1 MRQVGSGTMAD
12 VLAIETDCVDQVCA
26 LLDRGTQISALPSL
40 SSALKFDLPERE
52 LAETVIAFDAN
63 ILLRMS
69 KHKKCDDIVDYLRT
83 PFSGQLIL
91 PGQVIQEFW
100 NNQFLGVDSISSSL
114 QKKFREISE
123 TIGDLDDQFGDYASR
138 FQVLMDEFNEDYGY
152 IFDENTARKTKLFVD
167 LLIEKA
173 RVPFVKRSL
182 IAASA
187 EVRKRTKTPPG
198 FKDGGDGD
206 FFVWADLLL
215 GLAELNKEGVP
226 YRRVTLVTLD
236 KKIDWSRGGI
246 PHPILSAE
254 IHAISG
260 AEFETITLET
270 LAKRLLG

>member
-1 MRQVGSGTMAD
+1 MNDTVNVES
-12 VLAIETDCVDQVCA
+12 ECVERVCA
-26 LLDRGTQISALPSL
+26 LLDRKTEIKALESL
-40 SSALKFDLPERE
+40 SSALKFELPERE
-52 LAETVIAFDAN
+52 LAETVVAFDAN
-63 ILLRMS
+63 VLLRMS
-69 KHKKCDDIVDYLRT
+69 KHSKCDDIVDFLRS
-83 PFSGQLIL
+83 PFRGHLIL

-100 NNQFLGVDSISSSL
+100 NNKFLGVDSISSAL
-114 QKKFREISE
+114 QKKFKELSD
-123 TIGDLDDQFGDYASR
+123 TIGELDDQFGDYASR
-138 FQVLMDEFNEDYGY
+138 FKSLISEFDEEYGY

-167 LLIEKA
+167 LLVEKA
-173 RVPFVKRSL
+173 RVPFVRRSL
-182 IAASA
+182 LAEAA

-215 GLAELNKEGVP
+215 GLAELNNEGVP
-226 YRRVTLVTLD
+226 YQRVTLVTLD

-254 IHAISG
+254 VHAISG

>member
-1 MRQVGSGTMAD
+1 M
-12 VLAIETDCVDQVCA
+12 TDAMTVENDCANEVCS
-26 LLDRGTQISALPSL
+26 LLDRAIEISALTSL
-40 SSALKFDLPERE
+40 SSALKFELSECS

-69 KHKKCDDIVDYLRT
+69 KHKNCDDIVDYLRT
-83 PFSGQLIL
+83 AFPGNLIL

-100 NNQFLGVDSISSSL
+100 NNQFLGVDSISSAVK
-114 QKKFREISE
+114 KKFKEIKDV
-123 TIGDLDDQFGDYASR
+123 IGNIDSQFGEYATR
-138 FQVLMDEFNEDYGY
+138 FEVLIDEFDEDYGY
-152 IFDENTARKTKLFVD
+152 IFDERTAQKTKLFVD

-182 IAASA
+182 ISGLA
-187 EVRKRTKTPPG
+187 EVREKTKTPPG

-215 GLAELNKEGVP
+215 GLAELNKEGVV
-226 YRRVTLVTLD
+226 YRRVILVTLD

-260 AEFETITLET
+260 AEFETITLDT
-270 LAKRLLG
+270 LAKRLLV

>member
-1 MRQVGSGTMAD
+1 MAD
-12 VLAIETDCVDQVCA
+12 IPAVEIDCVSRVCA
-26 LLDRGTQISALPSL
+26 LLDRGSEIGALKSL
-40 SSALKFDLPERE
+40 SSALKFELPERN

-63 ILLRMS
+63 VLLRMS
-69 KHKKCDDIVDYLRT
+69 KHRNCDDIVDYLRT
-83 PFSGQLIL
+83 AFSGKIIL

-100 NNQFLGVDSISSSL
+100 NNQFLGVDSISSAL
-114 QKKFREISE
+114 QKKFKEIRE
-123 TIGDLDDQFGDYASR
+123 TIGNLDDQFGDYATR
-138 FQVLMDEFNEDYGY
+138 FDALMNEFDEKYGY

-173 RVPFVKRSL
+173 RVPFVQRSL
-182 IAASA
+182 ISASA

-215 GLAELNKEGVP
+215 GLAELKKEDFP
-226 YRRVTLVTLD
+226 YRRVILVTLD

-260 AEFETITLET
+260 AEFETITLEV

>member
-1 MRQVGSGTMAD
+1 MAD
-12 VLAIETDCVDQVCA
+12 ILDVEIDCLNQVCA

-40 SSALKFDLPERE
+40 SSALRFELPQRE

-63 ILLRMS
+63 ILLRIS

-83 PFSGQLIL
+83 HFSGHLIL
-91 PGQVIQEFW
+91 PGQVVQEFW
-100 NNQFLGVDSISSSL
+100 NNQFLGVDSISTAL
-114 QKKFREISE
+114 QKKFKEVSD
-123 TIGDLDDQFGDYASR
+123 TVGDIDDQFSDYASR
-138 FQVLMDEFNEDYGY
+138 FKALIDEFDEDYGY

-215 GLAELNKEGVP
+215 GLAELKKESVP

-254 IHAISG
+254 ITAISG

>member
-1 MRQVGSGTMAD
+1 MMAD
-12 VLAIETDCVDQVCA
+12 VPDVEIDCVKQVCA
-26 LLDRGTQISALPSL
+26 LLDRDTEINALPSL
-40 SSALKFDLPERE
+40 SSALKFELPERD
-52 LAETVIAFDAN
+52 LTETVIAFDAN
-63 ILLRMS
+63 VLLRMS
-69 KHKKCDDIVDYLRT
+69 KHSKCDDIVDYLRT

-100 NNQFLGVDSISSSL
+100 NNQFLGVDSISSGL
-114 QKKFREISE
+114 QKKFKELSE
-123 TIGDLDDQFGDYASR
+123 MIGDFDEQFGEYSSR
-138 FQVLMDEFNEDYGY
+138 FKALIKEFDEEYGY

-173 RVPFVKRSL
+173 RVPFIKRSL
-182 IAASA
+182 IAESA
-187 EVRKRTKTPPG
+187 EVRQRTKTPPG

-215 GLAELNKEGVP
+215 GLAELKKESVS

>member
-1 MRQVGSGTMAD
+1 MTDA
-12 VLAIETDCVDQVCA
+12 LAMENDCANQVCS
-26 LLDRGTQISALPSL
+26 LLDRATEISALKSL
-40 SSALKFDLPERE
+40 SSALKFELPECG

-69 KHKKCDDIVDYLRT
+69 KHKDCDDIVDYLRT
-83 PFSGQLIL
+83 AFPGNLIL

-100 NNQFLGVDSISSSL
+100 NNQFLGVDSISSAVK
-114 QKKFREISE
+114 KKFNEIKGV
-123 TIGDLDDQFGDYASR
+123 IGNIDHQFGDYATR
-138 FQVLMDEFNEDYGY
+138 FDALINEFDEEYGY
-152 IFDENTARKTKLFVD
+152 IFDERTAQKTKLFVD

-173 RVPFVKRSL
+173 RVPFIKRSL
-182 IAASA
+182 ISALA
-187 EVRKRTKTPPG
+187 EVRKKTKTPPG

-215 GLAELNKEGVP
+215 GLAELKKEGVL
-226 YRRVTLVTLD
+226 YQRVILVTLD

-260 AEFETITLET
+260 AKLETITLDT
-270 LAKRLLG
+270 LAKRLLA

>member
-1 MRQVGSGTMAD
+1 MTEVLTMEA
-12 VLAIETDCVDQVCA
+12 DCVNQVCT
-26 LLDRGTQISALPSL
+26 LLDRGTEINALTSL
-40 SSALKFDLPERE
+40 SSALKFELPERE
-52 LAETVIAFDAN
+52 FAETVIAFDAN
-63 ILLRMS
+63 VLLRMS
-69 KHKKCDDIVDYLRT
+69 KNKKCDDIVDYLRT
-83 PFSGQLIL
+83 AFPGQLIL

-100 NNQFLGVDSISSSL
+100 NNQFLGVDSISSAL
-114 QKKFREISE
+114 QKKFKEIKE
-123 TIGDLDDQFGDYASR
+123 TIGELDDQFGDYAGR
-138 FQVLMDEFNEDYGY
+138 FDDLMKQFDDEYGY

-173 RVPFVKRSL
+173 RVPFVTRSL

-215 GLAELNKEGVP
+215 GLAELKRDRIS
-226 YRRVTLVTLD
+226 YKRVTLVTLD

-254 IHAISG
+254 IYAISG
-260 AEFETITLET
+260 AEFETITLDT

>member
-1 MRQVGSGTMAD
+1 MAD
-12 VLAIETDCVDQVCA
+12 GPAVETDCVNQVCT
-26 LLDRGTQISALPSL
+26 LLDRGKEIGALTSL
-40 SSALKFDLPERE
+40 SSALKFELPERG

-63 ILLRMS
+63 VLLRMS

-83 PFSGQLIL
+83 PFTGQLIL

-114 QKKFREISE
+114 QKKFKDIAD
-123 TIGDLDDQFGDYASR
+123 TIGNLDDQFGDYAAR
-138 FQVLMDEFNEDYGY
+138 FNALMNEFDEEYGY

-173 RVPFVKRSL
+173 RVPFVQRSL

-187 EVRKRTKTPPG
+187 EIRKRTKTPPG

-215 GLAELNKEGVP
+215 GLAELKKEGVP

-260 AEFETITLET
+260 AEFETITLEA